1 MCYDKRAKGKKT
13 VLAPDERRIQ
23 MARTRLTW
31 EEKKIRRE
39 LNKYHRNLPEQRE
52 KRKIERRAFLLALL
66 LSLPAGKDSK
76 KGGF

>member
-1 MCYDKRAKGKKT
+1 
-13 VLAPDERRIQ
+13 

-52 KRKIERRAFLLALL
+52 KRKTERRAFLLALL
-66 LSLPAGKDSK
+66 LTLPTGKDSK